1 MASAI
6 SSVFDRPGT
15 EELGG
20 FLILTRSAHEHL
32 MLTWAHPQ
40 PPPGLLAT
48 LQCRARFNEPYF
60 GRFNGLWH
68 YCFPRRAAG
77 SPEATITCVYG
88 RVFSPEMLLTLAKC
102 LSDAFAASGGSTLA
116 AQAAWMSAYCDGG
129 LGEGGAT
136 WSPAKFDASKNFRA
150 TGAKVLLQGLGV
162 EAILVWTALMLRKRV
177 AVLGS
182 SAAEVIRAVRILPLL
197 VAHRF
202 DAASTAAGTGG
213 TLASPAGLMHP
224 YVALGDAA
232 LLGGEAGEA
241 NMVDL
246 TGPLGAATRAALEEG
261 TAAQLADLAECGS
274 WVAGFTD
281 SGVATRG
288 GDLWDVCVDLRTKTV
303 VVAEAAK
310 GAVARAGAAR
320 CARPSRPS
328 FIYSAPPHP
337 SPLAGELALGSVH
350 KEIAK
355 ALVEALES
363 SDTSDNAV
371 LAAVASK
378 TATLV
383 QRLCAMLPEGLPVG
397 VPAGAL
403 PTSFTSALPME
414 GIVGESASAALKAGF
429 RDTLVRSGMAAAVGA
444 SAGEGFLWGVC
455 GAEPQLQ
462 RLASV
467 AIQKALASAAAAA
480 AAAAAQTA

>member
-32 MLTWAHPQ
+32 LLTWAHPQ

-77 SPEATITCVYG
+77 TPEGTITCVYG

-116 AQAAWMSAYCDGG
+116 VQAAWMSAYCEGG

-177 AVLGS
+177 AVLGG

-202 DAASTAAGTGG
+202 DAGSTAAGTAG

-303 VVAEAAK
+303 VVADAAK
-310 GAVARAGAAR
+310 GAPGAAR
-320 CARPSRPS
+320 APLPL
-328 FIYSAPPHP
+328 SAPISHP
-337 SPLAGELALGSVH
+337 FFLSSLFTPPPPL
-350 KEIAK
+350 
-355 ALVEALES
+355 
-363 SDTSDNAV
+363 
-371 LAAVASK
+371 
-378 TATLV
+378 
-383 QRLCAMLPEGLPVG
+383 
-397 VPAGAL
+397 
-403 PTSFTSALPME
+403 F
-414 GIVGESASAALKAGF
+414 
-429 RDTLVRSGMAAAVGA
+429 SG
-444 SAGEGFLWGVC
+444 
-455 GAEPQLQ
+455 
-462 RLASV
+462 R
-467 AIQKALASAAAAA
+467 
-480 AAAAAQTA
+480 